1 MMKRLYVP
9 AVLAVA
15 TGIGVPFV
23 LGRWSLMI
31 ALGVALAMW
40 IATAVVLGV
49 YERMRATRSGLLA
62 QPRSWLGMHVAHLG
76 IAVFVVGV
84 TLVMRSEEHT
94 SELQSLM
101 RISYAVFC

>member
-1 MMKRLYVP
+1 
-9 AVLAVA
+9 
-15 TGIGVPFV
+15 
-23 LGRWSLMI
+23 MI

-84 TLVMRSEEHT
+84 TLVMGYETEQDVSMAPGQT
-94 SELQSLM
+94 VSAGGYELKFLGV
-101 RISYAVFC
+101 RKARGPTCVAAVGNRKSGG